1 MGTPKEGEKPQN
13 IIPFTLR
20 VAPEQGRFHGV
31 KTPQAMRQQRADE
44 AREAAKE
51 LLGDRW
57 GATVYENPIR
67 VQRPLPGNPGE
78 HRGEPAPLQPI
89 PEEQQA
95 AERLGKP
102 PPEGQAV
109 VFRLGRSQPEQQGG
123 RSRKLEPLPR
133 SKRARIRELI
143 DLYHEEIHL
152 PLLTADLTPEEEA
165 QLNLWAN
172 SLSYK
177 ELGQEIRKRQEKL
190 DKDFK
195 DQWPPRGLAMP

>member
-1 MGTPKEGEKPQN
+1 MSGERPKAPLWPEGISKVRPVGKHRTEALPKGVSAPVAKR
-13 IIPFTLR
+13 PELR
-20 VAPEQGRFHGV
+20 
-31 KTPQAMRQQRADE
+31 
-44 AREAAKE
+44 
-51 LLGDRW
+51 
-57 GATVYENPIR
+57 
-67 VQRPLPGNPGE
+67 NPGE
-78 HRGEPAPLQPI
+78 QTGENPVLKHVDELKWKASLKGEPAPLQPI
-89 PEEQQA
+89 PAEQQA

-102 PPEGQAV
+102 PPEGVGV
-109 VFRLGRSQPEQQGG
+109 VFRSGSSQPEQQGG
-123 RSRKLEPLPR
+123 KSRKPEPLPR
-133 SKRARIRELI
+133 SKKARISELI
-143 DLYHEEIHL
+143 DLFHEEIHL